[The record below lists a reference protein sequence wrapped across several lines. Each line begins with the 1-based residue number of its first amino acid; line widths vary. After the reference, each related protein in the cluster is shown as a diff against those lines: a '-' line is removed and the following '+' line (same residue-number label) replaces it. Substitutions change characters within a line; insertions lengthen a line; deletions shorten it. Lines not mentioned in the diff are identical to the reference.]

1 MSEVTPTRENLTDPY
16 VLQLIEALAKQDD
29 EIERLTNLLEYARNE
44 IKDGRKEIE
53 RLTADMHTANDAWD
67 AASIEIERLTADL
80 AFEKRE
86 RIALAKAGDEWRK
99 RIVDALVKRIE
110 DLERLSKNEEYSH
123 YWKEIQRLQA
133 RVKELEAAQDTINSI
148 AVHRQTLR
156 IAELE
161 AVKEAAQEALE
172 CLYFHGFEP
181 GEDPRISNLAG
192 AMVVADGTLAA
203 TEQGKGNE

>member
-29 EIERLTNLLEYARNE
+29 EIERLT
-44 IKDGRKEIE
+44 
-53 RLTADMHTANDAWD
+53 ADMQTANDAWD
-67 AASIEIERLTADL
+67 AASIEN
-80 AFEKRE
+80 
-86 RIALAKAGDEWRK
+86 
-99 RIVDALVKRIE
+99 
-110 DLERLSKNEEYSH
+110 ERLSKNEEYSH

-133 RVKELEAAQDTINSI
+133 RVEELEAAQDTINSI